1 MMGKTAA
8 VAAAMLTALG
18 GAATVAATP
27 QPTQSPQAGDTTVS
41 TTDGVDRRACG
52 DVAFAPASDYGAFTI
67 RADGVGCDLARD
79 VAADVEGR
87 LGESYRSHG
96 FTCVGKPN
104 GNALGGFDYT
114 CGRGTD
120 GVFFTAS

>member
-1 MMGKTAA
+1 MMGRTAA
-8 VAAAMLTALG
+8 LVAATLTALG
-18 GAATVAATP
+18 GAATVAASP
-27 QPTQSPQAGDTTVS
+27 QPAPSPRAGDTAVS
-41 TTDGVDRRACG
+41 TTTGADRRDCG

-67 RADGVGCDLARD
+67 RADGLGCDLARD

-96 FTCVGKPN
+96 FTCQGRPT

-114 CGRGTD
+114 CDRGSD
-120 GVFFTAS
+120 SISFTAS